1 MSDRSVNSSKAR
13 RRLAPSEKYEIFVA
27 VLTGQAT
34 QREAAANAGV
44 DRSTVVAICRTAKQG
59 ALDALAASVPGR
71 PGGGGDRPAAGGH
84 RRAGGG
90 VASARGKSVL
100 GLSAGPVPPRVD
112 GDVKVGLLELVD
124 HAGDCGWP
132 VRRACALLGLDDARY
147 HHWAARRAAG
157 RLDDLR
163 PGGNPRH
170 GILNWER
177 EAIVELFEAW
187 GGRPVASQARPPR
200 LSAEHGARQRVH
212 GAPCAGRRR
221 PSPARQST
229 AGANPAHVVAAV
241 AGVEAQ
247 RVCCIER
254 SQAILTGNLRA
265 DTPSGA
271 SRRAIAASKPR
282 PAACRTGC

>member
-44 DRSTVVAICRTAKQG
+44 DGDLPDGEAGG
-59 ALDALAASVPGR
+59 AGR
-71 PGGGGDRPAAGGH
+71 AGRQCAGSSRPVGRGGGAGPGGGGDRPAAGGH

-132 VRRACALLGLDDARY
+132 VRRACALLGLDHARY
-147 HHWAARRAAG
+147 HHWAAAALPAAWTTCGREATRATASWTGSGRRSSSCS
-157 RLDDLR
+157 R
-163 PGGNPRH
+163 PGARST
-170 GILNWER
+170 
-177 EAIVELFEAW
+177 
-187 GGRPVASQARPPR
+187 GRIAS
-200 LSAEHGARQRVH
+200 
-212 GAPCAGRRR
+212 AP
-221 PSPARQST
+221 T
-229 AGANPAHVVAAV
+229 AAPG
-241 AGVEAQ
+241 
-247 RVCCIER
+247 
-254 SQAILTGNLRA
+254 
-265 DTPSGA
+265 
-271 SRRAIAASKPR
+271 
-282 PAACRTGC
+282 